1 MSQAG
6 YKTVEEHSGR
16 MSPRLA
22 LVHLNVGGERFCTSV
37 GTLTK
42 FPESKLAEWFS
53 GPPKL
58 PKDSQGHYF
67 LDRDG
72 EHFGAVLEFLRS
84 ERVPVCNIPQVHK
97 ESVRYNITALTKRL
111 EESPELFGEM
121 VGRQQFLARVPHYK
135 ENIEETD
142 PLLPRSLARWLAAEN
157 RSILSDSRKCFPS
170 SSGKRMTSS
179 LFQETDHFLLPPGNR
194 PFFFPSQE
202 TDDLLF
208 NHGERSVPPSF
219 PGFASRKE
227 RMTSFLASLPSS
239 SRKEITPFFPHWKA
253 TPRLPFPG

>member
-1 MSQAG
+1 MDSNRTTFLKGGDGKHKKGDAE
-6 YKTVEEHSGR
+6 K
-16 MSPRLA
+16 RLGV
-22 LVHLNVGGERFCTSV
+22 VHLNVGGERFCTSV

-142 PLLPRSLARWLAAEN
+142 PSLAAAEN
-157 RSILSDSRKCFPS
+157 RSLLSDSRKCFPS
-170 SSGKRMTSS
+170 SDDFIPFPGNGSLPSTSGKQTLLFS
-179 LFQETDHFLLPPGNR
+179 LPGNR
-194 PFFFPSQE
+194 S
-202 TDDLLF
+202 
-208 NHGERSVPPSF
+208 PPS
-219 PGFASRKE
+219 
-227 RMTSFLASLPSS
+227 
-239 SRKEITPFFPHWKA
+239 
-253 TPRLPFPG
+253 

>member
-135 ENIEETD
+135 ENIEVLIRIARAEAVASRRSTIVICVLRTEED
-142 PLLPRSLARWLAAEN
+142 LGCYDGAMSSLRADKDSVVTFGPWNAGPTAADLLDCVQKDIRSRGYTVHVRPHVVEKNFLAR
-157 RSILSDSRKCFPS
+157 SYD
-170 SSGKRMTSS
+170 
-179 LFQETDHFLLPPGNR
+179 
-194 PFFFPSQE
+194 FFHTLTF
-202 TDDLLF
+202 T
-208 NHGERSVPPSF
+208 
-219 PGFASRKE
+219 
-227 RMTSFLASLPSS
+227 
-239 SRKEITPFFPHWKA
+239 WW
-253 TPRLPFPG
+253 